1 MTSGRTQA
9 RTIRTGH
16 EQLSQVLGNEQLDQ
30 ILGHEQLDQVLG
42 TRSKAPAAGF
52 PGNKDSYYEEYLE
65 ICKNL
70 RHSHS
75 ALPGYGRI

>member
-16 EQLSQVLGNEQLDQ
+16 EQLNQVLGKEQPDQ
-30 ILGHEQLDQVLG
+30 ILGHKQLNQVLG

-52 PGNKDSYYEEYLE
+52 PGNKDSYYEE
-65 ICKNL
+65 
-70 RHSHS
+70 
-75 ALPGYGRI
+75 

>member
-9 RTIRTGH
+9 RTTRTDH
-16 EQLSQVLGNEQLDQ
+16 EQLNQVLGNEQLDQ

-52 PGNKDSYYEEYLE
+52 PGNKDSYYEE
-65 ICKNL
+65 
-70 RHSHS
+70 
-75 ALPGYGRI
+75 